1 MSLARVT
8 AQAFG
13 AWLARANGSN
23 RHRRGLRTGLCRVL
37 STLAFVPA
45 DLCDHA
51 LHIPHDEL

>member
-1 MSLARVT
+1 MSPARVT
-8 AQAFG
+8 AQALG

-23 RHRRGLRTGLCRVL
+23 RRRRGLRTGLCRVL
-37 STLAFVPA
+37 STLTFVPA